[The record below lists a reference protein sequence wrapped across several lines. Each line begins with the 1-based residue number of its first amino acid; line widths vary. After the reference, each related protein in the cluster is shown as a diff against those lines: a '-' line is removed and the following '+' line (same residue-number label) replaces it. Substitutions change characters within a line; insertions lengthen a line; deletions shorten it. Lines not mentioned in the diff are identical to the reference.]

1 MLQCGQSSDAL
12 ARGCRAL
19 VESDGHCEKP
29 TRRTNGRIM
38 LSSLARYVQEAVPV
52 LLQSLQNTFARERQ
66 IADRL
71 ADDMP
76 QGIG

>member
-1 MLQCGQSSDAL
+1 METAAAGLEAL
-12 ARGCRAL
+12 L
-19 VESDGHCEKP
+19 E
-29 TRRTNGRIM
+29 
-38 LSSLARYVQEAVPV
+38 
-52 LLQSLQNTFARERQ
+52 SLQNTFARERQ

>member
-1 MLQCGQSSDAL
+1 MGRRGDLSFSLWRWSLTVPAANGTAAAGLEAL
-12 ARGCRAL
+12 L
-19 VESDGHCEKP
+19 E
-29 TRRTNGRIM
+29 
-38 LSSLARYVQEAVPV
+38 
-52 LLQSLQNTFARERQ
+52 SLQDTFARERQ

>member
-1 MLQCGQSSDAL
+1 MLLSI
-12 ARGCRAL
+12 
-19 VESDGHCEKP
+19 VEYVERHA
-29 TRRTNGRIM
+29 
-38 LSSLARYVQEAVPV
+38 SLTWEHQPADRKHVQGAVPV